1 MSSGTRRA
9 MNLHTN
15 LHLAH
20 LSSFGPKSST
30 WIAQRAA
37 EYSVIGV
44 ICVSILAPPI
54 RFSDSFPYVRAEQVL
69 LALIVVGYTWF
80 LLAGYARTIRFNGMF
95 VVGGLYCACVATS
108 IWYGAI
114 LLSHPVGLRDFY
126 EIPKILFP
134 VAFFTVA
141 YEAELSETSL
151 RRLMKFFSIAILLA
165 CLYGWAQFANLGI
178 AARLN
183 PYYSGG
189 EHIDLLLQYVG
200 RVYSTMAN
208 PNVLGQ
214 LLSWAIVAFVM
225 AVLFGV
231 GNRAW
236 NLLII
241 LVCLATLAMTASR
254 YGVLTSTLGIALIF
268 LVSPLFLRRRV
279 RPLLLLVLALPVF
292 ALTLES
298 VATTN
303 QFAIQRLLTL
313 KDPLQTDSARDRF
326 NRTWPDAIADFSR
339 SPVIGNGPMK
349 DFSDIITDSE
359 YLDVLKEFGVVGF
372 LPYLAYFVYPLF
384 LVSRGLRAS
393 RRIPPLLE
401 EKLPAT
407 SLTARLSF
415 IMILLALVMNIG
427 ESTLYNLLLQAFL
440 WTWAGLGAR
449 ASEALAHLTYTT
461 TRMAYRPDLE
471 ADADGSI
478 LVG

>member
-9 MNLHTN
+9 MNLQTN
-15 LHLAH
+15 LRFAPS
-20 LSSFGPKSST
+20 LSPSTSQSST

-44 ICVSILAPPI
+44 ICLSILAPPI
-54 RFSDSFPYVRAEQVL
+54 RFSDNFPYVRAEQVL
-69 LALIVVGYTWF
+69 LLLIVVGYAWF

-95 VVGGLYCACVATS
+95 VVGVLYCACVATS
-108 IWYGAI
+108 IWYGAT
-114 LLSHPVGLRDFY
+114 LLNHSVSLRDVY
-126 EIPKILFP
+126 EVPKILFP

-141 YEAELSETSL
+141 YEADLCETSL

-165 CLYGWAQFANLGI
+165 CLYGWAQFANLEI

-189 EHIDLLLQYVG
+189 QHIDLLLEYVG

-225 AVLFGV
+225 AGLFGV

-236 NLLII
+236 NVAIVLI
-241 LVCLATLAMTASR
+241 CLATLAMTASR

-268 LVSPLFLRRRV
+268 AVSPLFLRRRV

-303 QFAIQRLLTL
+303 QFALQRLLTL
-313 KDPLQTDSARDRF
+313 SDPLQTDSARDRF
-326 NRTWPDAIADFSR
+326 NTTWPDAIADFSH

-349 DFSDIITDSE
+349 AFSDIITDSE

-384 LVSRGLRAS
+384 LLGRALRAS
-393 RRIPPLLE
+393 WRIPPLLE
-401 EKLPAT
+401 ESLPAT
-407 SLTARLSF
+407 SLTVRLSF

-427 ESTLYNLLLQAFL
+427 ESTLYNLLLQGFL
-440 WTWAGLGAR
+440 WTWVGLGAR
-449 ASEALAHLTYTT
+449 ASKELVNLTRFRVSDLA
-461 TRMAYRPDLE
+461 
-471 ADADGSI
+471 S
-478 LVG
+478 